1 MRVPPRQRAF
11 SLFQVRRCIFS
22 QRFRRKGFVERKV
35 RLEGFEHDCARR
47 ALRREN
53 VLQGHFD
60 FRIARQLVG
69 QRHTIF
75 SDAFMKNNEV
85 ADRLDDFRAA
95 ITRDFNLSAQ
105 ARMRIAV
112 ILEIKNDRFFAFW

>member
-1 MRVPPRQRAF
+1 
-11 SLFQVRRCIFS
+11 
-22 QRFRRKGFVERKV
+22 
-35 RLEGFEHDCARR
+35 
-47 ALRREN
+47 
-53 VLQGHFD
+53 
-60 FRIARQLVG
+60 
-69 QRHTIF
+69 
-75 SDAFMKNNEV
+75 MKNNEV